1 MLAVA
6 WEMEGEDGSINIE
19 NYVKSCIENEKFS
32 DLLTVKILDV
42 FVSV

>member
-6 WEMEGEDGSINIE
+6 WEMEDDNGSVNIE
-19 NYVKSCIENEKFS
+19 NYVKSCIENENFA
-32 DLLTVKILDV
+32 DLLTVKILNV

>member
-6 WEMEGEDGSINIE
+6 WEMEGDDGTVNIE
-19 NYVKSCIENEKFS
+19 NYVKSCIENEKFA
-32 DLLTVKILDV
+32 DLLTDKILDV